1 MCQATMSNKAKIG
14 SFMLL
19 LQSWAWYRLLFLC
32 LRMELLCEFSLIIW
46 WDNPAR
52 HNSILVEL
60 EDIRLALDQE
70 IEEDCHWSFLQWSR
84 CRNSTEAYNSSSV
97 RNVFH
102 CHPKSSMTCTR
113 SGLEE
118 DWPMFHKKYIEMPEQ
133 LHLQITWIG
142 SGITTSHIYYR
153 L

>member
-19 LQSWAWYRLLFLC
+19 LQSWA
-32 LRMELLCEFSLIIW
+32 W

-70 IEEDCHWSFLQWSR
+70 IEEDEFNRGIQQFECTQRVSLPPQELDDLYKIQTR
-84 CRNSTEAYNSSSV
+84 GRLA
-97 RNVFH
+97 NVPQEVYRDAGAAISPDYLDWFRH
-102 CHPKSSMTCTR
+102 NDKSYLLPA
-113 SGLEE
+113 LERGR
-118 DWPMFHKKYIEMPEQ
+118 K
-133 LHLQITWIG
+133 
-142 SGITTSHIYYR
+142 TS